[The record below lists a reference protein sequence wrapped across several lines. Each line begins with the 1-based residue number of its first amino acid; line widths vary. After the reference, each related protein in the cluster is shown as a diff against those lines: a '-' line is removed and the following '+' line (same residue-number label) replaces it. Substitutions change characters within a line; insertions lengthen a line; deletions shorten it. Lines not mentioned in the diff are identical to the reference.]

1 MGCEL
6 GKLASSG
13 SKKSVDNNLNDPPAP
28 VATDDRLPLTARQKW
43 TMVASWKA
51 ISRAM
56 EPTGVN
62 MFVKWVHTREQ
73 IIVKWRYLMH
83 EGELYEN
90 TSYTNIVVVTYR
102 RASRHQMRANLIVVW
117 KLFSCF
123 IGKKERKEKRQ
134 EKREKNDSTSLA
146 AAFMAMFSSAELLSY
161 ASSSG
166 EGVVVPK
173 QSCERREKFIVFKL
187 PQPLSLFSG
196 DMGWNQVKHSI
207 LCHHRETIKSTA
219 RKIFH
224 SWECRAHQW
233 YKK

>member
-83 EGELYEN
+83 EGELY
-90 TSYTNIVVVTYR
+90 TKIYHAYTNIVVVFYR
-102 RASRHQMRANLIVVW
+102 RASWHQMWANLIVVW
-117 KLFSCF
+117 KTFFRALST
-123 IGKKERKEKRQ
+123 KKNEKEKR
-134 EKREKNDSTSLA
+134 EENGSTSLA
-146 AAFMAMFSSAELLSY
+146 AALMAMFSSAELLSY
-161 ASSSG
+161 AS
-166 EGVVVPK
+166 
-173 QSCERREKFIVFKL
+173 FK
-187 PQPLSLFSG
+187 G
-196 DMGWNQVKHSI
+196 DGCCCAKAIM
-207 LCHHRETIKSTA
+207 RET
-219 RKIFH
+219 RKVYCFQTSPTPFPFLGGI
-224 SWECRAHQW
+224 WVEI
-233 YKK
+233 